1 MDCYSLPTGADIET
15 MVFGGVLLMRIRVL
29 FMRIRVLLNKKRNKK
44 PSTCNSRIWSASTA
58 LENNKKVRHFGLA
71 CFHEGRESQY
81 LSHKPQ
87 KSCFMTK

>member
-29 FMRIRVLLNKKRNKK
+29 LNKKRNKK
-44 PSTCNSRIWSASTA
+44 PSTCNSRICSASTA